1 MLITAPFGRTGH
13 QSSRVIFGAAAL
25 GGMSESRAI
34 TTLDLAF
41 AAGVNH
47 IDTAASYGASEERL
61 APWLRLHRS
70 EVFLATKTE
79 KRTADGARR
88 QLESSLQRMG
98 VDSIDLIQMHNLVE
112 DDEWNLA
119 MSDGGAL
126 SALIRAR
133 DEGLVRHIGVT
144 GHGLRIPSMHVRSL
158 ERFAFD
164 SVLFPFNPSLIRIP
178 EYQRDVMSLREIC
191 GTRGVAMQTIK
202 SIARRRW
209 VDGPSGHRSWYEP
222 ITEPASIA
230 TAVRFVLS
238 NDDLFLNTSSD
249 ATLLPHILDAVQRTI
264 TAPSTLDIDE
274 LIAAEEL
281 TPLFDGAAL
290 ERI

>member
-34 TTLDLAF
+34 TTLDLAV

-61 APWLRLHRS
+61 APWLREHRH
-70 EVFLATKTE
+70 EVFLATKTD

-88 QLESSLQRMG
+88 QLESSLRRMG

-112 DDEWNLA
+112 EDEWSLV

-126 SALIRAR
+126 AALIRAR
-133 DEGLVRHIGVT
+133 DEGLVRHLGVT
-144 GHGLRIPSMHVRSL
+144 GHGLRIPSMHMRSL
-158 ERFAFD
+158 ERFEFD
-164 SVLFPFNPSLIRIP
+164 SVLFPFNPSLLRLP
-178 EYQRDVMSLREIC
+178 EYEHDVRHLREIC
-191 GTRGVAMQTIK
+191 EARGVAMQTIK

-209 VDGPSGHRSWYEP
+209 DDGPSGHRSWYEP

-249 ATLLPHILDAVQRTI
+249 ATLLPHILDAAQRTI
-264 TAPSTLDIDE
+264 ATPSTVEIDV

>member
-1 MLITAPFGRTGH
+1 M
-13 QSSRVIFGAAAL
+13 
-25 GGMSESRAI
+25 
-34 TTLDLAF
+34 
-41 AAGVNH
+41 N
-47 IDTAASYGASEERL
+47 
-61 APWLRLHRS
+61 
-70 EVFLATKTE
+70 
-79 KRTADGARR
+79 
-88 QLESSLQRMG
+88 
-98 VDSIDLIQMHNLVE
+98 
-112 DDEWNLA
+112 
-119 MSDGGAL
+119 
-126 SALIRAR
+126 
-133 DEGLVRHIGVT
+133 
-144 GHGLRIPSMHVRSL
+144 
-158 ERFAFD
+158 
-164 SVLFPFNPSLIRIP
+164 
-178 EYQRDVMSLREIC
+178 LREIC

-264 TAPSTLDIDE
+264 TPPSTLDIDE
-274 LIAAEEL
+274 LIATEEL

>member
-61 APWLRLHRS
+61 APWLRGHRS

-112 DDEWNLA
+112 DDEWKLA
-119 MSDGGAL
+119 MSDDGAL
-126 SALIRAR
+126 PALIRAR

-164 SVLFPFNPSLIRIP
+164 SVLLPFNPSLMRIP
-178 EYQRDVMSLREIC
+178 EYERDVRKLREIC

-209 VDGPSGHRSWYEP
+209 DDGPSGHRSWYEP
-222 ITEPASIA
+222 ITEPASIV

-249 ATLLPHILDAVQRTI
+249 ATLLPHILEAAQRTI

-274 LIAAEEL
+274 LIATEQL
-281 TPLFDGAAL
+281 TPLFDGATL

>member
-34 TTLDLAF
+34 TTLDLAV

-61 APWLRLHRS
+61 APWLREHRHQ
-70 EVFLATKTE
+70 VFLATKTD

-112 DDEWNLA
+112 EDEWSLA

-126 SALIRAR
+126 TALIRAR
-133 DEGLVRHIGVT
+133 DEGLVRHLGVT
-144 GHGLRIPSMHVRSL
+144 GHGLRIPSMHMRSL
-158 ERFAFD
+158 ERFEFA
-164 SVLFPFNPSLIRIP
+164 SVLFPFNPSLLRLP
-178 EYQRDVMSLREIC
+178 EYERDVRNLRETC
-191 GTRGVAMQTIK
+191 ESRGVAMQTIK

-209 VDGPSGHRSWYEP
+209 DDGPSGHRSWYEP
-222 ITEPASIA
+222 ITDPASIA

-249 ATLLPHILDAVQRTI
+249 ATLLPHILDAAQRKIAT
-264 TAPSTLDIDE
+264 PSTLEIDE
-274 LIAAEEL
+274 LIVAEEL
-281 TPLFDGAAL
+281 TPLFDGATL

>member
-34 TTLDLAF
+34 TTLDLAV

-61 APWLRLHRS
+61 APWLREHRH
-70 EVFLATKTE
+70 EVFLATKTDE
-79 KRTADGARR
+79 RTADGARR
-88 QLESSLQRMG
+88 QLESSLRRMG

-112 DDEWNLA
+112 EDEWSLV

-126 SALIRAR
+126 AALIRAR
-133 DEGLVRHIGVT
+133 DEGLVRHLGVT
-144 GHGLRIPSMHVRSL
+144 GHGLRIPSMHMRSL
-158 ERFAFD
+158 ERFEFD
-164 SVLFPFNPSLIRIP
+164 SVLFPFNPSLLRLP
-178 EYQRDVMSLREIC
+178 EYEHDVRHLREIC
-191 GTRGVAMQTIK
+191 EARGVAMQTIK

-209 VDGPSGHRSWYEP
+209 DDGPSGHRSWYEP

-249 ATLLPHILDAVQRTI
+249 ATLLPHILDAAQRTI
-264 TAPSTLDIDE
+264 ATPSTVEIDV

>member
-1 MLITAPFGRTGH
+1 
-13 QSSRVIFGAAAL
+13 
-25 GGMSESRAI
+25 
-34 TTLDLAF
+34 
-41 AAGVNH
+41 
-47 IDTAASYGASEERL
+47 
-61 APWLRLHRS
+61 
-70 EVFLATKTE
+70 
-79 KRTADGARR
+79 
-88 QLESSLQRMG
+88 MG

-112 DDEWNLA
+112 EDEWSLA

-126 SALIRAR
+126 TALIRAR
-133 DEGLVRHIGVT
+133 DEGLVRHLGVT
-144 GHGLRIPSMHVRSL
+144 GHGLRIPSMHMRSL
-158 ERFAFD
+158 ERFEFD
-164 SVLFPFNPSLIRIP
+164 SVLFPFNPSLLRLP
-178 EYQRDVMSLREIC
+178 EYERDVRHLRETC
-191 GTRGVAMQTIK
+191 ESRGVAMQTIK

-209 VDGPSGHRSWYEP
+209 DDGPSGHRSWYEP

-249 ATLLPHILDAVQRTI
+249 ATLLPHILDAAQRTI
-264 TAPSTLDIDE
+264 ATPSTVEIDE

>member
-1 MLITAPFGRTGH
+1 MLTTAPFGRTGH
-13 QSSRVIFGAAAL
+13 QSSRVVFGAAAL

-34 TTLDLAF
+34 STLDLVL

-61 APWLRLHRS
+61 APWLREHRND
-70 EVFLATKTE
+70 VFLATKTDR
-79 KRTADGARR
+79 RTSDGARR
-88 QLESSLQRMG
+88 QLEMSLQRMG

-112 DDEWNLA
+112 DDEWSVA

-126 SALIRAR
+126 AALIRAR

-144 GHGLRIPSMHVRSL
+144 GHGLRIPSMHARSL

-164 SVLFPFNPSLIRIP
+164 SVLFPFNPSLLRIP
-178 EYQRDVMSLREIC
+178 EYERDVMRLRDIC
-191 GTRGVAMQTIK
+191 RERGVAMQTIK

-209 VDGPSGHRSWYEP
+209 DDGPAGHRSWYEP
-222 ITEPASIA
+222 ITDPASIA

-249 ATLLPHILDAVQRTI
+249 ATLLPHVLEAARGPLS
-264 TAPSTLDIDE
+264 APTLTEIND
-274 LIAAEEL
+274 LISNEEL
-281 TPLFDGAAL
+281 TPLFDGASL

>member
-13 QSSRVIFGAAAL
+13 RSSRVIFGAAAL

-34 TTLDLAF
+34 TTLDLAV

-61 APWLRLHRS
+61 APWLREHRH
-70 EVFLATKTE
+70 EVFLATKTD
-79 KRTADGARR
+79 KRTADGVRR
-88 QLESSLQRMG
+88 QLESSLRRMG

-112 DDEWNLA
+112 EDEWSLA

-126 SALIRAR
+126 TALIRAR
-133 DEGLVRHIGVT
+133 DEGLVRHLGVT
-144 GHGLRIPSMHVRSL
+144 GHGLRIPSMHMRSL
-158 ERFAFD
+158 ERFEFD
-164 SVLFPFNPSLIRIP
+164 SVLFPFNPSLVRLP
-178 EYQRDVMSLREIC
+178 EYERDVRHLRETC
-191 GTRGVAMQTIK
+191 EARGVAIQTIK

-209 VDGPSGHRSWYEP
+209 DDGPSGHRSWYEP

-249 ATLLPHILDAVQRTI
+249 ATLLPHILDAAQRTI
-264 TAPSTLDIDE
+264 ATPSTVEIDE